1 MGKVGFGVS
10 FLLIPYP
17 SSLSTGMPVKI
28 PETLPARR
36 ILEAEGIFVM
46 GEDRAL
52 HQDIRPLQVAILN
65 LMPTKIATETQ
76 LLRLLG
82 NSPLQVE
89 ITLLRTNSHAAKNTS
104 QEHLLAHYQTFDD
117 VRDRKFDGLMIT
129 GAPVEQMPFEEV
141 DYWREL
147 QAIMDWSETNVFSTF
162 HICWGAQAGLYHR
175 YGIPKYQLARKMFG
189 VFPHRILSKN
199 EKLLRGFDDEFLAP
213 HSRHTEIRAEDILRV
228 PDLKLLAV
236 SDQAGVYIVASQ
248 DGRDIYITGHSE
260 YDPLTLKAEYDRDV
274 SKGLPIHVPINY
286 YPNDDPTQMPQV
298 RWRGHANLLYT
309 NWLNYHVYQET
320 PYDVEE
326 IPVAKMF
333 APFGV

>member
-1 MGKVGFGVS
+1 
-10 FLLIPYP
+10 
-17 SSLSTGMPVKI
+17 MPVKI
-28 PETLPARR
+28 PETLPARK
-36 ILEAEGIFVM
+36 ILESEGIFVM

-52 HQDIRPLQVAILN
+52 QQDIRPLQVAILN

-89 ITLLRTNSHAAKNTS
+89 ITLLRTDSHEAKNTS
-104 QEHLLAHYQTFDD
+104 SEHLLAHYLTFDD
-117 VRDRKFDGLMIT
+117 VRDLKFDGLVIT

-147 QAIMDWSETNVFSTF
+147 QAIMDWSENNVFSTF

-175 YGIPKYQLARKMFG
+175 YGIAKYDLPRKTFG
-189 VFPHRILSKN
+189 VFPHRVLDRN
-199 EKLLRGFDDEFLAP
+199 DKLMRGFDDEFLAP
-213 HSRHTEIRAEDILRV
+213 HSRHTEIRAGDIQRV
-228 PDLKLLAV
+228 ADLKLLAV
-236 SDQAGVYIVASQ
+236 SDEAGVYMVASR

-274 SKGLPIHVPINY
+274 SKGLPIHVPANY
-286 YPNDDPTQMPQV
+286 YPHDDPAQMPQV

-309 NWLNYHVYQET
+309 NWLNYYVYQET
-320 PYDVEE
+320 PYDVQD
-326 IPVAKMF
+326 IPVKKMF

>member
-1 MGKVGFGVS
+1 
-10 FLLIPYP
+10 
-17 SSLSTGMPVKI
+17 MPVKI
-28 PETLPARR
+28 PETLPARK
-36 ILEAEGIFVM
+36 ILEGEGIFVM
-46 GEDRAL
+46 DEDRAL
-52 HQDIRPLQVAILN
+52 HQDIRALQVAILN

-89 ITLLRTNSHAAKNTS
+89 ITLLRTDSHESKNTP
-104 QEHLLAHYQTFDD
+104 QEHLLAHYLTFDD
-117 VRDRKFDGLMIT
+117 VRDRKFDGLIIT
-129 GAPVEQMPFEEV
+129 GAPVEQMPFEHV
-141 DYWREL
+141 DYWSEL

-175 YGIPKYQLARKMFG
+175 YGVPKYQLDHKMFG
-189 VFPHRILSKN
+189 VFPHNVLSRS
-199 EKLLRGFDDEFLAP
+199 EKILRGFDDVFLAP
-213 HSRHTEIRAEDILRV
+213 HSRHTEIRVEDVERV

-236 SDQAGVYIVASQ
+236 SDEAGVYIVASR
-248 DGRDIYITGHSE
+248 DGRNIYITGHSE

-274 SKGLPIHVPINY
+274 AKGLPIHVPLNY
-286 YPNDDPTQMPQV
+286 YPNDDPAREPQV

-320 PYDVEE
+320 PFDVDE
-326 IPVAKMF
+326 IPVKKMF